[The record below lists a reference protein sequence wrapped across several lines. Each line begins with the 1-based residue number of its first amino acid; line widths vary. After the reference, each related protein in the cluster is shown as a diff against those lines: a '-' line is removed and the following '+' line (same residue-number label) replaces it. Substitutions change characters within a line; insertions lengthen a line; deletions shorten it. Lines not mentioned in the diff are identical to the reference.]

1 VGQKRVLSKSITV
14 SLDREKL
21 PMLRTTALRLR
32 VMADRSD
39 VEAELCHRE
48 SWDLDLVVPLLLHDG
63 EEIRKSSAR
72 LSRSA
77 VDNRLKADQLRLA
90 SEIVAQV
97 LDAMTGDEEWS
108 ASLVVKPD
116 AEAREG
122 EI

>member
-1 VGQKRVLSKSITV
+1 MGQKKVVSKSITV

-21 PMLRTTALRLR
+21 AMLETTALMLR

-48 SWDLDLVVPLLLHDG
+48 SWDLELVAPLLLHDG
-63 EEIRKSSAR
+63 EEIRESSAR

-77 VDNRLKADQLRLA
+77 ADNRLKADQLRLA

-97 LDAMTGDEEWS
+97 LEAMDPEEEWT
-108 ASLVVKPD
+108 ASLVGSPD

>member
-1 VGQKRVLSKSITV
+1 MGHERVLSKSITI

-48 SWDLDLVVPLLLHDG
+48 SWDLELVVPLLLHDG
-63 EEIRKSSAR
+63 EEIRESSAR
-72 LSRSA
+72 LSCSA
-77 VDNRLKADQLRLA
+77 ADNRLKADQLRLA
-90 SEIVAQV
+90 SQIVAQV
-97 LDAMTGDEEWS
+97 LDAMDAEEEWS
-108 ASLVVKPD
+108 PSLLGGPD